1 MGVVVYDEA
10 TKSYVPVGEAEF
22 NEEMKKKALGKNMEV
37 VRQVINTLSD
47 GAEGLQTQVS
57 KPMVKLMTLL
67 AMQPMVDGF
76 NVEMAEFKALEVK
89 YVYLDFFMNNQ
100 IFVVLYTLFFVFIG
114 ICIGFFIHKVIYN
127 EKVVH
132 ITQWSMRI
140 LRRLRR
146 RRELSLVDDLGPGE
160 PRAEAISCFGGC
172 ARCNSGEEFFRE
184 TETGLA
190 KYVRPHHEA
199 RRLKVEELDP
209 LDASMLLD
217 PELHPEYAAENA
229 EELPDL
235 PRVGLDWNNLDVTE
249 EHFSTAT

>member
-37 VRQVINTLSD
+37 VRQVILNTLSD

-76 NVEMAEFKALEVK
+76 NVEMAEFKALELK

-100 IFVVLYTLFFVFIG
+100 IFVVLYTLFFVWIG
-114 ICIGFFIHKVIYN
+114 MCIGFFIHKVIYN

-132 ITQWSMRI
+132 MTQWSMRI

-146 RRELSLVDDLGPGE
+146 RRELSLVDDWDPVNQELKQF
-160 PRAEAISCFGGC
+160 RVLADARDAILEKNFS
-172 ARCNSGEEFFRE
+172 
-184 TETGLA
+184 
-190 KYVRPHHEA
+190 VR
-199 RRLKVEELDP
+199 RKQVWR
-209 LDASMLLD
+209 SMC
-217 PELHPEYAAENA
+217 
-229 EELPDL
+229 DL
-235 PRVGLDWNNLDVTE
+235 TMKHDV
-249 EHFSTAT
+249 